1 MIVLRTKSHAYFDGE
16 KVPTYIDSIDRSIF
30 CDIRK
35 ARPNR
40 AMHAPT
46 LSITDGMPEAGGGG
60 ASASTSEAP
69 AASSDD
75 DGGGDGDGE
84 DDCCPPRRKHPSPGP
99 EPHHSG
105 IARPPAR
112 RNAGATPA
120 PDPEI
125 ALWRLPTVLQHVP
138 ISRSGWWAGVKTGKF
153 PQPVRLSSRCVA
165 WRAADIRALVA
176 SL

>member
-1 MIVLRTKSHAYFDGE
+1 MASLNKLIIVGNIGRTSYSDDVYRILSFSPMRQKSGLD
-16 KVPTYIDSIDRSIF
+16 
-30 CDIRK
+30 
-35 ARPNR
+35 
-40 AMHAPT
+40 HAPT

-60 ASASTSEAP
+60 ASASAPEAP
-69 AASSDD
+69 AASDD
-75 DGGGDGDGE
+75 DDSGDGDGE
-84 DDCCPPRRKHPSPGP
+84 DDCRPPQRKHPSPGP